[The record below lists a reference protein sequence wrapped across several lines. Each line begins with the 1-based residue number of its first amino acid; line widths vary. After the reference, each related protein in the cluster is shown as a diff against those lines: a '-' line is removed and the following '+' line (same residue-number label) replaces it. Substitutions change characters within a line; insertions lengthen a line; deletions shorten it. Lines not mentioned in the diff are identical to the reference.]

1 MDKDYAKHLMD
12 IYKNKILHNRMKRRL
27 EYFDRIYKRDN
38 NDKRLFAEF
47 AFCICT
53 PQTKARSG
61 ALAIIDL
68 YNHNLLFSGST
79 ENIASILIKHV
90 RFHNMKAKNIV
101 LARKLYFPKEEFIL
115 KNRINEAIKNDSIVE
130 LRNELAKEVKGY
142 GLKEASHFLRNI
154 GFGQKIAILD
164 RHIMRVMDKL
174 SILPDGMT
182 TKTSLT
188 KNNYLKCEE
197 RLVEYSKNEKI
208 PMQYLDFVF
217 WYDATNDIFK

>member
-1 MDKDYAKHLMD
+1 MDKEYAKHLME
-12 IYKNKILHNRMKRRL
+12 IYKDKVLHERMKRRL
-27 EYFDRIYKRDN
+27 EYFERVFKRD
-38 NDKRLFAEF
+38 NDKRLFAEL

-61 ALAIIDL
+61 AAAIIDL
-68 YNHNLLFSGST
+68 YNNNLLFKGSA
-79 ENIASILIKHV
+79 EKVANILIKHV
-90 RFHNMKAKNIV
+90 RFHNMKAENIV
-101 LARKLYFPKEEFIL
+101 LARKLYFPNEKFVL
-115 KNRINEAIKNDSIVE
+115 KDRINEALKNDTMVE

-174 SILPDGMT
+174 SILPEGMT
-182 TKTSLT
+182 PKTNLT
-188 KNNYLKCEE
+188 KNNYLQCESN
-197 RLVEYSKNEKI
+197 LVEYSKSEKI
-208 PMQYLDFVF
+208 PMEYLDFVF

>member
-1 MDKDYAKHLMD
+1 MDKEYAKHLME
-12 IYKNKILHNRMKRRL
+12 IYKDKVLHERMKRRL
-27 EYFDRIYKRDN
+27 EYFERVFKRD
-38 NDKRLFAEF
+38 NDKRLFAEL

-61 ALAIIDL
+61 AAAIIDL
-68 YNHNLLFSGST
+68 YNNNLLFNGSA
-79 ENIASILIKHV
+79 EKVANILIKHV
-90 RFHNMKAKNIV
+90 RFHNMKAENIV
-101 LARKLYFPKEEFIL
+101 LARQLYFPKEKFIL
-115 KNRINEAIKNDSIVE
+115 KDRINEAVKNDSMVE

-174 SILPDGMT
+174 SILPEGMT
-182 TKTSLT
+182 PKTSLT
-188 KNNYLKCEE
+188 KNNYLQCESN
-197 RLVEYSKNEKI
+197 LVEYSKSEKI
-208 PMQYLDFVF
+208 PMEYLDFVF

>member
-1 MDKDYAKHLMD
+1 MDKEYAKHLME
-12 IYKNKILHNRMKRRL
+12 IYKDKVLHERMKRRL
-27 EYFDRIYKRDN
+27 EYFERVFKRD
-38 NDKRLFAEF
+38 NDKRLFAEL

-61 ALAIIDL
+61 AAAIIDL
-68 YNHNLLFSGST
+68 YNNNLLFKGSA
-79 ENIASILIKHV
+79 EKVANILIKHV
-90 RFHNMKAKNIV
+90 RFHNMKAENIV
-101 LARKLYFPKEEFIL
+101 LARKLYFPNEKFVL
-115 KNRINEAIKNDSIVE
+115 KDRINEALKNDTMVE

-174 SILPDGMT
+174 SILPEGMT
-182 TKTSLT
+182 PKTSLT
-188 KNNYLKCEE
+188 KSNYLQCESN
-197 RLVEYSKNEKI
+197 LVEYSKSEKI
-208 PMQYLDFVF
+208 PMEYLDFVF

>member
-1 MDKDYAKHLMD
+1 MDKEYAKHLMG
-12 IYKNKILHNRMKRRL
+12 IYKDKVLHERMKRRL
-27 EYFDRIYKRDN
+27 EYFERVFKRD
-38 NDKRLFAEF
+38 NDKRLFAEL

-61 ALAIIDL
+61 AAAIIDL
-68 YNHNLLFSGST
+68 YNNNLLFKGSA
-79 ENIASILIKHV
+79 EKVANILIKHV
-90 RFHNMKAKNIV
+90 RFHNMKAENIV
-101 LARKLYFPKEEFIL
+101 LARKIYFPNEKFVL
-115 KNRINEAIKNDSIVE
+115 KDRINEALKNDTMVE

-174 SILPDGMT
+174 SILPEGMT
-182 TKTSLT
+182 PKTSLT
-188 KNNYLKCEE
+188 KNNYLSCESN
-197 RLVEYSKNEKI
+197 LVEYSKSEKI
-208 PMQYLDFVF
+208 PMEYLDFVF

>member
-1 MDKDYAKHLMD
+1 MDKDYAKHLMG
-12 IYKNKILHNRMKRRL
+12 IYKDKILHERMKRRL
-27 EYFDRIYKRDN
+27 EYFERVYKRE
-38 NDKRLFAEF
+38 NDKRLFAEL

-61 ALAIIDL
+61 AAAIIDL
-68 YNHNLLFSGST
+68 YNHNLLFKGS
-79 ENIASILIKHV
+79 EESIANILIKHV

-101 LARKLYFPKEEFIL
+101 LARKLYFPKEKFIL
-115 KNRINEAIKNDSIVE
+115 RERIDDAIKNDSIVS

-164 RHIMRVMDKL
+164 RHIMRVMSKL
-174 SILPDGMT
+174 DILPESMT
-182 TKTSLT
+182 PKTSLT
-188 KNNYLKCEE
+188 KNNYMSCEAN
-197 RLVEYSKNEKI
+197 LVEYSKKEKI
-208 PMQYLDFVF
+208 PMEYLDFVF

>member
-1 MDKDYAKHLMD
+1 MDKEYAKHLMG
-12 IYKNKILHNRMKRRL
+12 IYKDKVLHERMKRRL
-27 EYFDRIYKRDN
+27 EYFERVFKRD
-38 NDKRLFAEF
+38 NDKRLFAEL

-61 ALAIIDL
+61 AAAIIDL
-68 YNHNLLFSGST
+68 YNNNLLFKGSA
-79 ENIASILIKHV
+79 EKVANILIKHV
-90 RFHNMKAKNIV
+90 RFHNMKAENIV
-101 LARKLYFPKEEFIL
+101 LARKLYFPNEKFVL
-115 KNRINEAIKNDSIVE
+115 KDRINEALKNDTMVE

-174 SILPDGMT
+174 SILPEGMT
-182 TKTSLT
+182 PKTNLT
-188 KNNYLKCEE
+188 KNNYLQCESN
-197 RLVEYSKNEKI
+197 LVEYSKSEKI
-208 PMQYLDFVF
+208 PMEYLDFVF